1 MTCTGETSIETI
13 SMYYSWLSKFINKDW
28 RKDANFMK
36 LYIIFGKMSS
46 INLRSICIMNIV
58 VETFSSN
65 NINNNSSSL
74 LNSYSSFSITI
85 IILSINLSLDS
96 WKKSFKFFDHNIK
109 IIKIIISKFFLF
121 TINS

>member
-1 MTCTGETSIETI
+1 MICTHETSIETI
-13 SMYYSWLSKFINKDW
+13 SIYYSWFSKFVYPGW
-28 RKDANFMK
+28 SKDANFMK
-36 LYIIFGKMSS
+36 LYIIFGKISS
-46 INLRSICIMNIV
+46 IDRFSICIMNIV

-74 LNSYSSFSITI
+74 LNTYSSFSITI

-121 TINS
+121 MINS